1 MRLIILGNKK
11 QGKKIM
17 IFLSYSVLLSERYIL
32 KKLGDNSFSKL
43 CKVNPKA

>member
-1 MRLIILGNKK
+1 MNVKGQSKKIIIL
-11 QGKKIM
+11 
-17 IFLSYSVLLSERYIL
+17 LSYSVPLPERFFL